1 MQLISQFQL
10 FRKQDKM
17 KLFLRY
23 FLSAILLCLCLQAV
37 GQNAK
42 WRDVYKVKKKDTV
55 YGIARKYNL
64 TEEELARVNPE
75 MKVQGYVLKEGDFVF
90 IPFSSSSKAKPSAS
104 AKPAVT
110 HVAQGKTVKVGI
122 MLPLHRVDGDGLR
135 MTEYYR
141 GFLMAC
147 DSLRQQGISVDI
159 HAWNVA
165 VTDDITR
172 VTADPAAAQCNVI
185 FGPLYSTQ
193 VHGLAEFCRA
203 RDIKMVIPFSISGDD
218 VSLYSQ
224 IYQVWQSP
232 DRLTNNAI
240 EYYLKTFPRAHVVFV
255 DSNDKTSKKGSF
267 TFGLRQRLE
276 ALGQHYGI
284 TNLTSS
290 ADAFAKQ
297 FSSTETNVVV
307 INTGRSPELTALLGK
322 LQTLRAA
329 NPGLRISLWGY
340 TEWLMYLGIDKE
352 KFHLFDT
359 YIPSTFF
366 YNPYD
371 ERTRRFEASYRT
383 WFHTD
388 MQQALPR
395 FAITGYDQAQFFL
408 RGFANYG
415 KNFKGRADQN
425 SYRAMQSPLSFKQI
439 STAGMQ
445 NDYFQLV
452 HFRTDGGIDA
462 LSYAH

>member
-1 MQLISQFQL
+1 
-10 FRKQDKM
+10 M

-110 HVAQGKTVKVGI
+110 HVVQGKTVKVGI

-141 GFLMAC
+141 G
-147 DSLRQQGISVDI
+147 
-159 HAWNVA
+159 
-165 VTDDITR
+165 
-172 VTADPAAAQCNVI
+172 NVI

-352 KFHLFDT
+352 KFHQFDT

-462 LSYAH
+462 LSYAR

>member
-1 MQLISQFQL
+1 M
-10 FRKQDKM
+10 M
-17 KLFLRY
+17 KFILRY
-23 FLSAILLCLCLQAV
+23 FLSVVLAFMCLQVA
-37 GQNAK
+37 GQNTK

-64 TEEELARVNPE
+64 TEEELANANPE
-75 MKVQGYVLKEGDFVF
+75 MKSPGYVLKKDDFIF
-90 IPFSSSSKAKPSAS
+90 IPFTSSSASKTPSSGRLA
-104 AKPAVT
+104 AANT
-110 HVAQGKTVKVGI
+110 GKGNAIRVGI

-159 HAWNVA
+159 HAWNVTA
-165 VTDDITR
+165 NDDITKI
-172 VTADPAAAQCNVI
+172 TADPAAAQCNMI
-185 FGPLYSTQ
+185 FGPLYSGQ

-203 RDIKMVIPFSISGDD
+203 RDIKMIIPFSINGDN
-218 VSLYSQ
+218 VSLYNQ

-232 DRLTNNAI
+232 DRLTNSAI
-240 EYYLKTFPRAHVVFV
+240 EYYLKTFPHAHAVFV

-267 TFGLRQRLE
+267 TFGLRQRLG
-276 ALGQHYGI
+276 ALGQNYGI

-297 FSSTETNVVV
+297 FSNKEPNVVI
-307 INTGRSPELTALLGK
+307 INTGRSPELTALLNK
-322 LQTLRAA
+322 LQTLRASM
-329 NPGLRISLWGY
+329 PGLRISLWGY

-352 KFHLFDT
+352 KFHQFDT
-359 YIPSTFF
+359 YIPTTFF

-371 ERTRRFEASYRT
+371 ERTRRFEVSYRN
-383 WFHTD
+383 WFHMD

-395 FAITGYDQAQFFL
+395 FAITGYDQAQFFI
-408 RGFANYG
+408 RGFVNHG
-415 KNFKGRADQN
+415 KDFRGTLNQS

-439 STAGMQ
+439 SSAGMQ
-445 NDYFQLV
+445 NDYFELV

-462 LSYAH
+462 LSYAR

>member
-1 MQLISQFQL
+1 
-10 FRKQDKM
+10 M

-23 FLSAILLCLCLQAV
+23 FFSVALLCLCLQAI

-42 WRDVYKVKKKDTV
+42 WRDVYKVKKKDTI

-64 TEEELARVNPE
+64 TEEELANANPE
-75 MKVQGYVLKEGDFVF
+75 MKASGYVLKADDFIF
-90 IPFSSSSKAKPSAS
+90 IPFASSNVVKSSTNTKAT
-104 AKPAVT
+104 AKATV
-110 HVAQGKTVKVGI
+110 QGKTVKVGI
-122 MLPLHRVDGDGLR
+122 MLPLHRLDGDGLR

-147 DSLRQQGISVDI
+147 DSLREQGISVDV

-165 VTDDITR
+165 ATDDITR
-172 VTADPAAAQCNVI
+172 VTADPAAARCNII
-185 FGPLYSTQ
+185 FGPLYSSQ

-232 DRLTNNAI
+232 DRLTNSAI
-240 EYYLKTFPRAHVVFV
+240 DYYLKTFPRAHAVFV
-255 DSNDKTSKKGSF
+255 DSNDKTSKKGNF

-276 ALGQHYGI
+276 ASSQRYGI

-290 ADAFAKQ
+290 TEAFEKQ
-297 FSSTETNVVV
+297 FSSTEPNVVI
-307 INTGRSPELTALLGK
+307 INTARSPELTVLLGK
-322 LQTLRAA
+322 LQTLRALK
-329 NPGLRISLWGY
+329 PGLRISLWGY
-340 TEWLMYLGIDKE
+340 TEWLMYLGINKE
-352 KFHLFDT
+352 KFHQFDT
-359 YIPSTFF
+359 YIPTTFF
-366 YNPYD
+366 YNSYD
-371 ERTRRFEASYRT
+371 ERTRRFEVSYRN

-415 KNFKGRADQN
+415 KNFKGGAEQN
-425 SYRAMQSPLSFKQI
+425 AYRAMQSPLSFKQI

-462 LSYAH
+462 LHYTR